1 MPLGAADLFLPI
13 AANRFLITPISVLK
27 GSTKGVDFISGTFS
41 SRLKT
46 EAF

>member
-1 MPLGAADLFLPI
+1 MPFGANDLFFPI
-13 AANRFLITPISVLK
+13 AANRFLITPILVLK
-27 GSTKGVDFISGTFS
+27 GSTKGVDFISGTFR